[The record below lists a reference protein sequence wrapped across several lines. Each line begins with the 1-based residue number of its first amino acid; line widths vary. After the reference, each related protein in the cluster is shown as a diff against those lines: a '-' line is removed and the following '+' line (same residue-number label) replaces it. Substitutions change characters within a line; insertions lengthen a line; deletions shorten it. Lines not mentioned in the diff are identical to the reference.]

1 MNAEKYERLKNIL
14 HYLTKFKEEKNIIAD
29 CLNKSVK
36 QDNIQIEIKPS
47 NFVIIRNIINNS
59 KN

>member
-14 HYLTKFKEEKNIIAD
+14 HYLIKFKEEKNIIAD

-36 QDNIQIEIKPS
+36 QDNIQIEIKHLTL
-47 NFVIIRNIINNS
+47 
-59 KN
+59 